1 MFSRS
6 FTSLIASAMLLISG
20 MTDAQNTSLLDRLY
34 AKMSDSCLEMSY
46 SYDARISGVHN
57 QGSGLLRS
65 QGLMWEMNGNGV
77 TMYCDSKSVWIID
90 PTMKE
95 AVIEPLQ
102 EEESSQWISNPA
114 VVLSRMKDMFKVAES
129 LESQDDKAVV
139 FVLEP
144 LNKGYIDYCN
154 LEIFKSGN
162 SIRRATIALSDG
174 NLIKIEVSSMKLTPK
189 VSDEEFLPRMEF
201 DPSWIVTDLR

>member
-46 SYDARISGVHN
+46 SYDTRISGVHN

-114 VVLSRMKDMFKVAES
+114 VLLSRMKDIFKVAES

-174 NLIKIEVSSMKLTPK
+174 NLIKIEVSSMTLTPK

>member
-20 MTDAQNTSLLDRLY
+20 MTDAQNTSILDRLY

-46 SYDARISGVHN
+46 SYDTRISGVHN

-114 VVLSRMKDMFKVAES
+114 VMLSRMKDMFKVAES
-129 LESQDDKAVV
+129 LESQDGKAVV

-174 NLIKIEVSSMKLTPK
+174 NLIKIEVSSMTLTPK

>member
-6 FTSLIASAMLLISG
+6 FTSLIASAILLISG

-46 SYDARISGVHN
+46 SYDARVSGVHN
-57 QGSGLLRS
+57 QGNGLLRS

-102 EEESSQWISNPA
+102 DEESSQWISNPA